1 MSDICRVIT
10 GVSGS
15 PRNLPALRYA
25 AALARGQD
33 ATLIPVLAWI
43 PPGGDLAERR
53 HPSGY
58 LRRVWAQDARERLHD
73 ALTVAFGGPPAG
85 VATEPLVIRGAPGRV
100 LVGTAGRPGD
110 VLVIGTGRHG
120 TLGRLAGGSVS
131 RYCVA
136 RASCPV
142 LAVPPAMLELAAGH
156 GLRRW
161 AFRHRELST
170 GELTAAS

>member
-1 MSDICRVIT
+1 MSGICRVIT

-58 LRRVWAQDARERLHD
+58 LRRVWARDARERLHD
-73 ALTVAFGGPPAG
+73 ALTAAFGGLPSDVTA
-85 VATEPLVIRGAPGRV
+85 EPLVIRGEPGRV
-100 LVGTAGRPGD
+100 LVGVADRPGD
-110 VLVIGTGRHG
+110 LLVIGTGRHG
-120 TLGRLAGGSVS
+120 TLDRLVGGGVS
-131 RYCVA
+131 RYCLA
-136 RASCPV
+136 RAGCPV

-161 AFRHRELST
+161 VYRHREPSL
-170 GELTAAS
+170 GELTTAD